1 MTRVATFVRFTFF
14 QIELELRPSD
24 ALPVSELDG
33 TPGAH
38 GGLAI
43 PVPIPN
49 TVVKQAPPMILRKRE
64 SRSSPGFS
72 WALAASAAS
81 ALFFG
86 RRSVPFRLGRSNRLR
101 NPQSS

>member
-1 MTRVATFVRFTFF
+1 MRATFVRFTFF
-14 QIELELRPSD
+14 QFELRIACRRCTRRD
-24 ALPVSELDG
+24 LEFEG

-64 SRSSPGFS
+64 SRLSPGFIR
-72 WALAASAAS
+72 ASAVSTAD
-81 ALFFG
+81 AFFFFQAKRG
-86 RRSVPFRLGRSNRLR
+86 REG
-101 NPQSS
+101 